1 LYVGSK
7 LPVGVVVVMITDG
20 EGGRRRRRGRPS
32 RRGYGSIL
40 LISSRGNREMS

>member
-20 EGGRRRRRGRPS
+20 EGGRRRRRGDQ
-32 RRGYGSIL
+32 
-40 LISSRGNREMS
+40 